1 MMTNTTNNKTLPRKE
16 VRRSAWTYVFFH
28 HCAQN
33 YERMMG
39 LAFGHTLAKPLCLL
53 YPDKEEYKK
62 ALQRHTQFF
71 NTEPTVGAI
80 IPGIVLGLEEGR
92 AKGEEVTEELIVGT
106 KNALM
111 GPFAGIGDS
120 LIGAVYQTIIASIA
134 IGLSS
139 DGSVLGPLFFL
150 VFYAGVCVAL
160 KYGLFMKG
168 YDLGLNAVK
177 MITPRITEIATTALG
192 IIGLVTVGG
201 IAANTVN
208 VPIKYEYVS
217 GELVVSMQE
226 ILDKIMPGILPLCLT
241 VGIWY
246 LYSRKNWSA
255 IKALLTLIVL
265 VFLLVLL
272 GIM

>member
-1 MMTNTTNNKTLPRKE
+1 MTNTTNKITLPRNE
-16 VRRSAWTYVFFH
+16 VRRSAWTFVFFH

-39 LAFGHTLAKPLCLL
+39 LAFGHALARPLRFL
-53 YPDKEEYKK
+53 YPDQEEYKK

-71 NTEPTVGAI
+71 NTEPTIGAI
-80 IPGIVLGLEEGR
+80 IPGIILGLEEGR
-92 AKGEEVTEELIVGT
+92 SQGEEVTEELIVGT

-120 LIGAVYQTIIASIA
+120 LIGVVYQVIIASIA
-134 IGLSS
+134 IGLASE
-139 DGSVLGPLFFL
+139 GSVLGPLFFL
-150 VFYAGVCVAL
+150 IFYAGVCVAI

-177 MITPRITEIATTALG
+177 IITPRITEILTTALG

-217 GELVVSMQE
+217 GELVVSIQE
-226 ILDKIMPGILPLCLT
+226 VLDKIMPGILPFCLT

-255 IKALLTLIVL
+255 IKALLSLIVL
-265 VFLLVLL
+265 VFALVLT